1 MIMVRN
7 TGQPAR
13 RTDPPGTDPPGTDPP
28 GTDPPGTDDLPGT
41 DPPGTCAGIYPARGS
56 RLITSRAVPMASQA
70 KAMAQTR

>member
-28 GTDPPGTDDLPGT
+28 GTCT
-41 DPPGTCAGIYPARGS
+41 GIYPAGGS